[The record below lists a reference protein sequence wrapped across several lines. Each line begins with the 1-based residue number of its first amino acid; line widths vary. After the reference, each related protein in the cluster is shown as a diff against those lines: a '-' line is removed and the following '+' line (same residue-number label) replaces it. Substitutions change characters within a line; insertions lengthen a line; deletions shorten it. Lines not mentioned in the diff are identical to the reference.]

1 MVLWVA
7 RRMFTPTVYRTV
19 ILRVIYVGY
28 QGLHTSTAYQ
38 VAIAN
43 LAVRCSLEQR
53 MKCAPTP
60 HPPVAMSGSVLI
72 ARPKMV
78 GVAPEYTQIKIDLYM
93 FVFCFILFVFHALVY
108 LHWHEANFD
117 VLCNKL

>member
-19 ILRVIYVGY
+19 ILRDIYVGY

-53 MKCAPTP
+53 YEARAYPTSP
-60 HPPVAMSGSVLI
+60 
-72 ARPKMV
+72 R
-78 GVAPEYTQIKIDLYM
+78 
-93 FVFCFILFVFHALVY
+93 C
-108 LHWHEANFD
+108 
-117 VLCNKL
+117 